1 MVGRAER
8 HEPSKQNHF
17 VNPARWDKPVASSS
31 LGCAQT
37 PSSFPAPSL
46 LVSGEGTV
54 PGEGTEPLGTA
65 ASVLFPRQGPRRPGW
80 VTGDFRDSATVIA
93 TTDNSAGI

>member
-8 HEPSKQNHF
+8 HEPSKQHHF
-17 VNPARWDKPVASSS
+17 VNPAGWDEPVASSS

-46 LVSGEGTV
+46 PVPAVVQERGRCQERGRSPLGPLPPFSSHGEG
-54 PGEGTEPLGTA
+54 
-65 ASVLFPRQGPRRPGW
+65 QGGQ
-80 VTGDFRDSATVIA
+80 
-93 TTDNSAGI
+93 AG